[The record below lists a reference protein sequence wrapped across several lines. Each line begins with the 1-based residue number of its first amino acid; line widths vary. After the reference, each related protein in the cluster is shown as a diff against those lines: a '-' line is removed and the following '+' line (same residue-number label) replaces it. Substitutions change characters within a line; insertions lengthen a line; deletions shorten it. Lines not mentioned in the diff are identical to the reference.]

1 MGMWMGTG
9 VTPPAPLAVPYLAW
23 EVSQQLLDTRVLCQ
37 RGAPVQPART
47 NCPRATARPFRRA
60 QRVPGGTCIST
71 HWGYGTV
78 PSPVPMAWARLV
90 LWPSVPA
97 QQWQSLWITPWEQGR
112 WQTGQGTKHGDSVG
126 WDCTVRPAGDRGDP
140 QTPFPF
146 HRSASTLLLL
156 LLLLPAAQPWAAPPQ
171 DQHHSPRPPTPSPP
185 TPRPPTRSSLGE
197 LQQGQTVGQCLTCSS
212 PSPKRAHPSS
222 GSPAPSTLARGS
234 IAPAPPL

>member
-9 VTPPAPLAVPYLAW
+9 VTPPAPLTVPYLAW

-37 RGAPVQPART
+37 RGAPVQSGPQGHSQT
-47 NCPRATARPFRRA
+47 LQEGPKGPRRDLHLQAHGP
-60 QRVPGGTCIST
+60 
-71 HWGYGTV
+71 V

-112 WQTGQGTKHGDSVG
+112 WQTGRGTKHDDSVG
-126 WDCTVRPAGDRGDP
+126 WDCPVRPGRDRSDP

-146 HRSASTLLLL
+146 HCPASTRLF
-156 LLLLPAAQPWAAPPQ
+156 LLLPAAQLWGAPPQ
-171 DQHHSPRPPTPSPP
+171 NQHHSPRPPTPSPP

-197 LQQGQTVGQCLTCSS
+197 HQQGQTVGQCLTRSS
-212 PSPKRAHPSS
+212 PSPKCAHPSS
-222 GSPAPSTLARGS
+222 GSPAPSMLTRGS
-234 IAPAPPL
+234 ITPAPPL